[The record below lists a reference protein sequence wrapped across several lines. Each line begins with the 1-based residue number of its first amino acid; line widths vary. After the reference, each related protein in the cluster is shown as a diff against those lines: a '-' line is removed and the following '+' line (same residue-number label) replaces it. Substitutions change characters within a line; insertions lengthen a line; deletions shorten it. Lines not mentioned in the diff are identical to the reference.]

1 MDSADTLAKPPKASV
16 GAPSRK
22 KIDII
27 YNLTLV
33 CQWDCAVCCVDAVHV
48 RKKNGHAILRSEGLT
63 KETKVPLKEGDSDV
77 YEAAYRFRA
86 SQGLELTLE
95 KKRQV
100 IDNLSAYD
108 ARVDISGGDA
118 LLLRDNFEM
127 LRYASHKL
135 GRDNVSL
142 TATGAGSSRYSAT
155 ELAPLID
162 EYNFTFDAES
172 ITDVAN
178 RPSGYALG
186 NLKKAEAFA
195 RLGAKTRAE
204 LPLTKSIMSEDHLA
218 RVYKLL
224 HEKGIG
230 KLLLMRLFP
239 VGRGGGVSSEIPTPA
254 DYQRAIATMRRL
266 EAVYKTPVLKLQCA
280 LKHLANVQ
288 TPGNLNP
295 CDLVHESFGLMSDG
309 TLLASPWAIGG
320 VGRPLDPVWVLGN
333 LAETRMEDILA
344 GERAREFARR
354 SDENFGHCKIFSF
367 LNGTSPR
374 KMDRIF
380 EKADPLYTARRPEPI
395 QEVAGRTV
403 RTAAE
408 LSVQLQ

>member
-1 MDSADTLAKPPKASV
+1 MATIDTLENPPNAS
-16 GAPSRK
+16 GGEPSRK

-48 RKKNGHAILRSEGLT
+48 RKKSGHAILRSEGLT
-63 KETKVPLKEGDSDV
+63 KEFKVPLKEGDLDV

-100 IDNLSAYD
+100 INNLSAYD

-118 LLLRDNFEM
+118 LLLRDNFEI
-127 LRYASHKL
+127 LRYASQKL
-135 GRDNVSL
+135 GRHNISL
-142 TATGAGSSRYSAT
+142 TATGAGSSRYRAA

-172 ITDVAN
+172 VTDVAN

-195 RLGAKTRAE
+195 KLGAKTRAE
-204 LPLTKSIMSEDHLA
+204 LPLTKSIMSDNHLE

-239 VGRGGGVSSEIPTPA
+239 VGRGGQVSREIPTPT
-254 DYQRAIATMRRL
+254 DYERAIATMRRL

-280 LKHLANVQ
+280 LKHLVNRQ
-288 TPGNLNP
+288 IPGDQNP
-295 CDLVHESFGLMSDG
+295 CDLAHESFGLMSDG

-333 LAETRMEDILA
+333 LAENRMEDILA
-344 GERAREFARR
+344 GDRAREFARR
-354 SDENFGHCKIFSF
+354 SDENFGHCKIFAF
-367 LNGTSPR
+367 LHSASPR

-380 EKADPLYTARRPEPI
+380 EKTDPLYTARRPVPVKEI
-395 QEVAGRTV
+395 ESRTF
-403 RTAAE
+403 RTSG
-408 LSVQLQ
+408 LPVQPL